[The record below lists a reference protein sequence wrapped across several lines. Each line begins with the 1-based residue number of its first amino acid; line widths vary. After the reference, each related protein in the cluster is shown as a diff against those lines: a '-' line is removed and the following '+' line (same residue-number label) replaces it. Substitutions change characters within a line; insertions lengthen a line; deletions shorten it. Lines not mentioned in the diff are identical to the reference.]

1 MHGMEVRMRS
11 VVVVL
16 VLIGLSSPVNGQTFF
31 YTRLGSGAAFA
42 EGVRPSPAIGFGVRT
57 ELDKLAV
64 DASFVN
70 YVIGSGSSSETVVAG
85 SLLRLQVLRFLNSGA
100 ERSTYVGAGLSWGT
114 SILER
119 ASNVTTREYQSNWN
133 GSGLQGEVTA
143 GYEFFRNSAL
153 RMFVQGD
160 VGLPFFNAVS
170 QTYTLGGVTGT
181 DRRYI
186 PTAAV
191 TFGLGWQRRG
201 P

>member
-1 MHGMEVRMRS
+1 MRS
-11 VVVVL
+11 AFVLL
-16 VLIGLSSPVNGQTFF
+16 VLTGLASPVYGQSFF

-42 EGVRPSPAIGFGVRT
+42 DGVRPSPAIGFGVRT
-57 ELDKLAV
+57 ELDTVAV

-70 YVIGSGSSSETVVAG
+70 YVIGNTSSSGAVVAG
-85 SLLRLQVLRFLNSGA
+85 SLLRLQVLRFFNTRA
-100 ERSTYVGAGLSWGT
+100 ERSPYVGAGLSWGT
-114 SILER
+114 SIVER
-119 ASNVTTREYQSNWN
+119 TENATAHEYHTNWN

-153 RMFVQGD
+153 RMFVQTD

-170 QTYTLGGVTGT
+170 QTYSSGRSSAT

-186 PTAAV
+186 PTAAL
-191 TFGLGWQRRG
+191 TFGVGWQRGR